1 MQRQSARFGGRPA
14 VPTASARVL
23 YILGIYHSGTT
34 LLGNLTSQLDGYFA
48 VGELRTVWRKL
59 AIPATKCECGEK
71 LAGCPVWGEIFHTA
85 FGDIDLAAFG
95 TGMWQLQR
103 ETLHEFHTWLRAPG
117 LLRRTRNGLPPGTSL
132 ARYAGGL
139 GRLYRGIRQVTGAD
153 VIVDS
158 SKEPTDAALVLR
170 MPGVDASFAQIVRD
184 PRGTAYSIVRL
195 RSGDG
200 PPAESRWR
208 DSAYAALSW
217 SAGNLAAAAVRRAAG
232 PARSALL
239 RYEDFILD
247 PEGTVEA
254 MARLA
259 GAPRRLT
266 ARGTPGVVTIRPTHT
281 VGGNNNR
288 FRTGQI
294 ALREDTEWRQRLH
307 RLDRAAV
314 TAVSLPLMARYG
326 YRLQGTPRSLSTG
339 LPA

>member
-1 MQRQSARFGGRPA
+1 M
-14 VPTASARVL
+14 PTASVRVL

-34 LLGNLTSQLDGYFA
+34 LLGNLTGQLDGFFSA
-48 VGELRTVWRKL
+48 GELRTVWRKL
-59 AIPATKCECGEK
+59 AIPATRCGCGEK

-85 FGDIDLAAFG
+85 FGDVDLAAFG
-95 TGMWQLQR
+95 IHMWELQR
-103 ETLHEFHTWLRAPG
+103 ETLHEFHTWLRAPA

-139 GRLYRGIRQVTGAD
+139 ARLYRGIRQVTGAD
-153 VIVDS
+153 VIIDS

-170 MPGVDASFAQIVRD
+170 TPGVHASFAQIVRD

-195 RSGDG
+195 RSGDR
-200 PPAESRWR
+200 PPAKSRWR

-217 SAGNLAAAAVRRAAG
+217 SAGNLAASAVRRAAG

-239 RYEDFILD
+239 RYEDFVLD
-247 PEGTVEA
+247 PEGTVAA
-254 MARLA
+254 MAQLA
-259 GAPRRLT
+259 GAPGRL
-266 ARGTPGVVTIRPTHT
+266 AVPVEPGVVTIRPTHT

-288 FRTGQI
+288 FRTGLI
-294 ALREDTEWRQRLH
+294 TLREDTEWRRRLH

-326 YRLQGTPRSLSTG
+326 YRLRGAPRTPPT
-339 LPA
+339 